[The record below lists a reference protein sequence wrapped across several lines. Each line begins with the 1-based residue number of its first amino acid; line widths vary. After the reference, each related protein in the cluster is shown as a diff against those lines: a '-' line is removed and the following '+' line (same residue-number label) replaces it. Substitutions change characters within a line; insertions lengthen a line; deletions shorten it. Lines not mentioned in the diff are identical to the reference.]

1 MTSRWQPEHLTKI
14 GNPADR
20 TTPVF
25 SAAQCQRMFSDI
37 YIWDPWPVCLK
48 DGTVATIAGRTI
60 WMGLAASV
68 ALQPNERHD
77 VARIRLFS
85 NLDGH
90 WHDHGWL
97 FHTGSTPGSRE
108 WAGCASYDPET
119 DRLEVWYTATGLEG
133 EQQVSFVQRIFATEG
148 ILSVSEQGVSVADWT
163 PHKELVGAGW
173 PYQSTAQQLTGEAGF
188 IKAFRDPS
196 RFVDQKDGASYV
208 LFAGSKADSQ
218 TDFDGVVGLAQ
229 DTSADGFS
237 LLPAL
242 LEADGVNNELERPHI
257 VQYAGL
263 YYLFF
268 STQARTF
275 HPDVSGPTGL
285 YGFVSERMGGDWLPL
300 NESGLV
306 FANPPAEPFQAYSWL
321 VMKDLSVVGFV
332 DFPNLGGMLPVEL
345 EARGE
350 GAEAFVGSIT
360 PRAQISL
367 QGKRAELVPDL
378 HSRDLP

>member
-1 MTSRWQPEHLTKI
+1 MTSCWQPEHVKKI

-20 TTPVF
+20 ATRVF
-25 SAAQCQRMFSDI
+25 SAAQCQRMFPEL
-37 YIWDPWPVCLK
+37 YIWDPWPVCLT
-48 DGTVATIAGRTI
+48 DGTVATIAGRSL
-60 WMGLAASV
+60 WMGLAASA

-85 NLDGH
+85 SLDGQ

-97 FHTGSTPGSRE
+97 FDAGATPGSRE
-108 WAGCASYDPET
+108 WAGCATYHPET
-119 DRLEVWYTATGLEG
+119 ETLEVWYTATGHKDE
-133 EQQVSFVQRIFATEG
+133 EHASFVQRLFATAGNVSVRDEG
-148 ILSVSEQGVSVADWT
+148 ISVTGWT
-163 PHKELVGAGW
+163 PHNELVLPAW
-173 PYQSTAQQLTGEAGF
+173 PYQSTAQQMTGEAGF

-196 RFVDQKDGASYV
+196 RFVDPEKGTVYL
-208 LFAGSKADSQ
+208 LFAASKADSKS
-218 TDFDGVVGLAQ
+218 DFDGVVGVA
-229 DTSADGFS
+229 TGTVAEGFS
-237 LLPAL
+237 LLPPL
-242 LEADGVNNELERPHI
+242 VEADGVNNELERPHI
-257 VQYAGL
+257 VQHGGL

-285 YGFVSERMGGDWLPL
+285 YGFVSDRLDGNWEPL

-306 FANPPAEPFQAYSWL
+306 FANPAAEPFQAYSWL
-321 VMKDLSVVGFV
+321 VMQDLSVVGFV

-360 PRAQISL
+360 PRTQISL
-367 QGKRAELVPDL
+367 KGKRAELVLDS
-378 HSRDLP
+378 H